1 VGRAA
6 RPRKLVGL
14 IRRSLAP
21 MNVIAILP
29 DLLIDQI
36 KAGEVVER
44 PAAVVKELVE
54 NSLDAGA
61 QSIVIDVAEG
71 GLNRIRVTDDG
82 RGIPADALGRAL
94 ERHATSKI
102 RELADLESVASLG
115 FRGEALPSILSV
127 SRLRLISRPIDAAH
141 AHQVYGDGRLTDG
154 AASEPA
160 AHPPGT
166 SIDVR
171 DLFYNTP
178 ARRKFM
184 RSPAAEFRAIVQV
197 VHKLALWRPALR
209 IELLH
214 NGRSTLKLPPQSQ
227 AARIAALL
235 GETFLAE
242 SVAVDEG
249 RLGMH
254 LQGWVGLP
262 AAARARADCQY
273 VHINGRP
280 VRDRVMAAAIRRAYA
295 DVMHSQHHP
304 AFALALSLDPAAVDV
319 NVHPQKTEVRFR
331 RTAEVHDFIFGVIH
345 HQLRTVRPEPERH
358 HQIRPEPMPQWQ
370 VPMALGIESVPD
382 APVSG
387 FGLRADADLKAPD
400 SRVEDRANDLSYLVQ
415 RPAMAPAQDTPG
427 DAPLGQALAQL
438 HGIFILAENV
448 DGLVVV
454 DAHAA
459 HERVLYERLKQQLA
473 AGHAASQRL
482 LVPEAVA
489 LDEAAVET
497 LLAQREA
504 LAAVGFELD
513 QAGPDSLWV
522 RAVPALLQR
531 EPVATLLKR
540 WAGGTDEDE
549 LHRIDDGAQSAQQ
562 RVLADV
568 ACKAAIK
575 ANRRLTLPEMNAL
588 LRDIE
593 RTELSGQCNHG
604 RRTWVQIPRG
614 TMDHW
619 FLRGR

>member
-1 VGRAA
+1 MTA
-6 RPRKLVGL
+6 
-14 IRRSLAP
+14 
-21 MNVIAILP
+21 IALLP

-61 QSIVIDVAEG
+61 QSIVIDVVEG

-82 RGIPADALGRAL
+82 CGIPAEALVRAL
-94 ERHATSKI
+94 ARHATSKI
-102 RELADLESVASLG
+102 RVLADLESVASLG

-127 SRLRLISRPIDAAH
+127 SRLRVTSRPQQAAH
-141 AHQVYGDGRLTDG
+141 AHQVYGDGRLADDLAG
-154 AASEPA
+154 EPA
-160 AHPPGT
+160 AHPVGT
-166 SIDVR
+166 TIDVR
-171 DLFYNTP
+171 DLFFNTP

-184 RSPAAEFRAIVQV
+184 RSAAAEFRAIVQV

-214 NGRSTLKLPPQSQ
+214 NGRCTLKLPPQSQ

-235 GETFLAE
+235 GDAFLAE
-242 SVAVDEG
+242 SVAVDEA
-249 RLGMH
+249 RLGLQ

-262 AAARARADCQY
+262 AAARARADCQH
-273 VHINGRP
+273 VHVNGRP

-304 AFALALSLDPAAVDV
+304 AFVLSLALDPAAVDV

-331 RTAEVHDFIFGVIH
+331 RAAEVHDFIFGVIH
-345 HQLRTVRPEPERH
+345 HQLRAVRPEPEHH
-358 HQIRPEPMPQWQ
+358 HQIRPEDAAPQWQ
-370 VPMALGIESVPD
+370 VPLALGPL
-382 APVSG
+382 PP
-387 FGLRADADLKAPD
+387 LRAGAASFAPQYAVGGGPPLAFQ
-400 SRVEDRANDLSYLVQ
+400 VEDRADGEACPH
-415 RPAMAPAQDTPG
+415 PAAAPPSPWRAPAAQVETA
-427 DAPLGQALAQL
+427 APLGQAIAQL
-438 HGIFILAENV
+438 HGIFILAENT

-473 AGHAASQRL
+473 SGQAASQRL

-489 LDEAAVET
+489 LDEVAVET
-497 LLAQREA
+497 LMAQREA
-504 LAAVGFELD
+504 LASVGFELD
-513 QAGPDSLWV
+513 QTGPDSLWV

-531 EPVATLLKR
+531 TPVAGLLKR
-540 WAGGTDEDE
+540 WAGSGDANDDE

-562 RVLADV
+562 RVLAEV

-593 RTELSGQCNHG
+593 GTELSGQCNHG

-614 TMDHW
+614 TLDHW